1 MEQNEKE
8 WHEWRRQGLGASDLP
23 IIMGDSPYKTAFEL
37 WLDKTG
43 QAKEEKNK
51 SMEFILR
58 KGHDIEV
65 IARNKYEILTG
76 KTWEPILVEHQ
87 QFKHFRASLD
97 GYNKELNEC
106 WECKYIGKEGFEEVR
121 AGKVPQKYKAQV
133 QWQLM
138 VSGAKRNHFVCM
150 NDTQEM
156 VYTIVERDEA
166 YMEKLVDAALIFWK
180 KVVDKTPPALS
191 NDDKVDLAG
200 TLIADKLLAYNAYE
214 QRIKTLMEK
223 TSKLKKEI
231 FEMVP
236 HGNCFFENDEIKFSV
251 QKVKRQGAV
260 NWPKL
265 AEKYGISKDEQELN
279 RKRSSTSN
287 TIRIREKNND

>member
-1 MEQNEKE
+1 
-8 WHEWRRQGLGASDLP
+8 
-23 IIMGDSPYKTAFEL
+23 
-37 WLDKTG
+37 
-43 QAKEEKNK
+43 
-51 SMEFILR
+51 
-58 KGHDIEV
+58 
-65 IARNKYEILTG
+65 
-76 KTWEPILVEHQ
+76 
-87 QFKHFRASLD
+87 
-97 GYNKELNEC
+97 
-106 WECKYIGKEGFEEVR
+106 
-121 AGKVPQKYKAQV
+121 
-133 QWQLM
+133 
-138 VSGAKRNHFVCM
+138 M